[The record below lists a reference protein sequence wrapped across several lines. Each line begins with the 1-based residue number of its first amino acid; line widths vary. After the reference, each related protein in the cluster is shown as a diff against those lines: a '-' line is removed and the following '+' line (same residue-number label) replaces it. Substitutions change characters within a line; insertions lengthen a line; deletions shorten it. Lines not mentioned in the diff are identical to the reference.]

1 MRPRRVLHSP
11 TAEPGAV
18 RSRGLPRARGATAR
32 GRRRRERAL
41 ARADRREPDG
51 HRRWRDG
58 HDAVRQRPDVR
69 RPARGLEPVQAR
81 RHPPDP
87 PRLPRRRVADP
98 HDQHVRWQPDAA
110 QPARSPGPRRRA
122 QPDRRDP
129 PAQRGRCGRWRR
141 PGRRRHRAERG
152 DPGPDRDAR
161 LRRGGRHLRRAGGRA
176 RRRRR
181 RPHLDRDDVRPD
193 RDQGRDR
200 GRPPGVARDRADHD
214 DDLRHPRPHDD
225 GRLPGAG
232 RRVVDRLG
240 RRRRR
245 GQLRQRP
252 GRADHGHRADARG
265 RPRRDPGRQ
274 VERGDAR
281 ARRHAGRLPRR
292 PRDDGDGG
300 AGDARG
306 GCLDH
311 RRLLRQHARAPRR
324 DREPRRG

>member
-11 TAEPGAV
+11 TAEPEPFDPAAFP
-18 RSRGLPRARGATAR
+18 GLEE
-32 GRRRRERAL
+32 RRR
-41 ARADRREPDG
+41 ADGGAASE
-51 HRRWRDG
+51 RWRELIAANRTVIADG
-58 HDAVRQRPDVR
+58 AMGTMLFANGLHVR

-81 RHPPDP
+81 RHPADP

-129 PAQRGRCGRWRR
+129 PAQRGRCGRRR
-141 PGRRRHRAERG
+141 RARRRRHRAERG

-161 LRRGGRHLRRAGGRA
+161 LRRGGRHLRRAGGGA

-200 GRPPGVARDRADHD
+200 GRPARLAGHRADHD

-232 RRVVDRLG
+232 GRV
-240 RRRRR
+240 
-245 GQLRQRP
+245 
-252 GRADHGHRADARG
+252 ADA
-265 RPRRDPGRQ
+265 PG
-274 VERGDAR
+274 
-281 ARRHAGRLPRR
+281 
-292 PRDDGDGG
+292 
-300 AGDARG
+300 
-306 GCLDH
+306 
-311 RRLLRQHARAPRR
+311 APTRSVATAATVR
-324 DREPRRG
+324 TS